1 MIMEKILNW
10 LSDTAL
16 SALGRVI
23 PFLLILLAGMIAIRI
38 ITKIVN
44 KMLNKTKLEKAAHG
58 MIRSLVRTI
67 LYILLALMAASS
79 LGIDVTGVLALASV
93 ATLAVSLALQ
103 DLLSN
108 LVGGFTLVYTHPF
121 SSGDYVEIGGQ
132 SGTVKEIGMTYTK
145 LITPDNKLTQ
155 IPNSSVVSSEIVNYT
170 CTGKRR
176 VAVEIAASYD
186 TPVDSVIA
194 ALKEA
199 ANVEG
204 ILEDPAIFAAV
215 TAYGDNAIHYV
226 VRVWCP
232 TDIYWDVHNATVYN
246 IKKIFDRDGLKMTY
260 PHLNVH
266 LDK

>member
-1 MIMEKILNW
+1 MDKLLNW
-10 LSDTAL
+10 LSNTGIAAL
-16 SALGRVI
+16 NRVL
-23 PFLLILLAGMIAIRI
+23 PFVLILLVGTIIIRI

-44 KMLNKTKLEKAAHG
+44 KMLTKTKLEKAAHG
-58 MIRSLVRTI
+58 MIRSLIKTV
-67 LYILLALMAASS
+67 LFILLALMAASS
-79 LGIDVTGVLALASV
+79 LGVDVTGVLALASV

-103 DLLSN
+103 DLLGN

-121 SSGDYVEIGGQ
+121 SSGDYVEIAGQ

-145 LITPDNKLTQ
+145 LTTPDNKLVQ
-155 IPNSSVVSSEIVNYT
+155 IPNASVVSSEIVNYS

-176 VAVEIAASYD
+176 VALEIAASYD
-186 TPVDSVIA
+186 APVDKVLE

-199 ANVEG
+199 ATVEG
-204 ILEDPAIFAAV
+204 ILDDPAVFAAV
-215 TAYGDNAIHYV
+215 TGYGDHAINYV

-232 TDIYWDVHNATVYN
+232 TDKYWDVHNTALYN
-246 IKKIFDRDGLKMTY
+246 VKKVFDREGIAMTY

>member
-1 MIMEKILNW
+1 MEKLLNW
-10 LSDTAL
+10 LSDTGIAAL
-16 SALGRVI
+16 NRFL
-23 PFLLILLAGMIAIRI
+23 PFLLILLTGIIIIRI
-38 ITKIVN
+38 ITKVVN
-44 KMLNKTKLEKAAHG
+44 KALAKTKLEKAAHG
-58 MIRSLVRTI
+58 MIRSLVKTV
-67 LYILLALMAASS
+67 LYVLLALTAASS

-103 DLLSN
+103 DMLSN

-121 SSGDYVEIGGQ
+121 SSGDYVEIAGQ

-145 LITPDNKLTQ
+145 LATPDNKLVQ
-155 IPNSSVVSSEIVNYT
+155 IPNASVVSSEIVNYS

-176 VAVEIAASYD
+176 VAIDVTASYD
-186 TPVDSVIA
+186 APVDKVLA

-199 ANVEG
+199 ATVEG
-204 ILEDPAIFAAV
+204 ILEDPAVFSAV
-215 TAYGDNAIHYV
+215 TSYGDHAIHYV

-232 TDIYWDVHNATVYN
+232 TDKYWDVYN
-246 IKKIFDRDGLKMTY
+246 ETIYNVKKVFDREGIQMTY

>member
-1 MIMEKILNW
+1 MDKILNW
-10 LSDTAL
+10 LADMGL
-16 SALGRVI
+16 NRVV
-23 PFLLILLAGMIAIRI
+23 PFLLILLGGIIVIRI
-38 ITKIVN
+38 VSKVVDRV
-44 KMLNKTKLEKAAHG
+44 LAKTKLEKAAHG
-58 MIRSLVRTI
+58 MIRSLIKTV
-67 LYILLALMAASS
+67 LYILLALMAASK

-121 SSGDYVEIGGQ
+121 SAGDYVEIAGQ
-132 SGTVKEIGMTYTK
+132 SGTVMEIGMTYTK
-145 LITPDNKLTQ
+145 LTTPDNKLVQ
-155 IPNSSVVSSEIVNYT
+155 IPNASVVSSEIINYS

-176 VAVEIAASYD
+176 VAVEVAASYD
-186 TPVDSVIA
+186 APVDTVIA

-199 ANVEG
+199 ATVEG
-204 ILEDPAIFAAV
+204 ILEDPAVFAAV
-215 TAYGDNAIHYV
+215 TSYGDHAINYV

-232 TDIYWDVHNATVYN
+232 TELYWDVNNATIYN
-246 IKKIFDRDGLKMTY
+246 IKKIFDREGLEMTY

>member
-1 MIMEKILNW
+1 MEKILNW
-10 LSDTAL
+10 LADVGL
-16 SALGRVI
+16 NRLL
-23 PFLLILLAGMIAIRI
+23 PFVLILVVGIILIRI
-38 ITKIVN
+38 VTELVN
-44 KMLNKTKLEKAAHG
+44 KMLRKSKLEKAAHG
-58 MIRSLVRTI
+58 MIRSLVKVV

-121 SSGDYVEIGGQ
+121 SSGDYVEIAGQ
-132 SGTVKEIGMTYTK
+132 AGTVMEIGMTYTK
-145 LITPDNKLTQ
+145 LNTPDNKLVQ
-155 IPNSSVVSSEIVNYT
+155 IPNASVVSSEIINYS

-176 VAVEIAASYD
+176 VSVEISASYD
-186 TPVDSVIA
+186 TPVEKVIE

-204 ILEDPAIFAAV
+204 VLADPAIFAAV
-215 TAYGDNAIHYV
+215 TGYGEHAIQYV

-232 TDIYWDVHNATVYN
+232 TDIYWDVHFATVSN
-246 IKKIFDRDGLKMTY
+246 IKKIFDRDGLKMTH
-260 PHLNVH
+260 PHLNIH
-266 LDK
+266 LQK

>member
-1 MIMEKILNW
+1 MDKILNW
-10 LSDTAL
+10 LSDTGIAAL
-16 SALGRVI
+16 NRAL
-23 PFLLILLAGMIAIRI
+23 PFLLILLAGTIIIKI

-44 KMLNKTKLEKAAHG
+44 KMLGKSKLEKAAHG
-58 MIRSLVRTI
+58 LIRSLIRTV
-67 LYILLALMAASS
+67 LYILLALMLASS

-108 LVGGFTLVYTHPF
+108 LVGGFTLLYTHPF
-121 SSGDYVEIGGQ
+121 SSGDYVEIAGQ

-145 LITPDNKLTQ
+145 LLTPDNKLTQ
-155 IPNSSVVSSEIVNYT
+155 IPNSSVVSSEIINYS
-170 CTGKRR
+170 CTGTRR
-176 VAVEIAASYD
+176 VAIDVSASYD
-186 TPVDSVIA
+186 APVDKVLE

-199 ANVEG
+199 AAIDG

-215 TAYGDNAIHYV
+215 TSYGDHAINYV

-232 TDIYWDVHNATVYN
+232 TDLYWDVHNATVYN
-246 IKKIFDRDGLKMTY
+246 IKKVFDREGIQMTY

>member
-1 MIMEKILNW
+1 MNQLTNW
-10 LSDTAL
+10 LSNTGIAAL
-16 SALGRVI
+16 NRIL
-23 PFLLILLAGMIAIRI
+23 PFLLILLGGLVAIRI

-44 KMLNKTKLEKAAHG
+44 RILGKTKLEKAAHG
-58 MIRSLVRTI
+58 MIRNLIKTV
-67 LYILLALMAASS
+67 LYVLLALMAASS

-121 SSGDYVEIGGQ
+121 SAGDYVEIAGQ
-132 SGTVKEIGMTYTK
+132 SGTVQEIGMTYTK
-145 LITPDNKLTQ
+145 LTTPDNKLVQ
-155 IPNSSVVSSEIVNYT
+155 IPNASVVSSEIVNYS

-176 VAVEIAASYD
+176 IAVDISVSYD
-186 TPVDSVIA
+186 TDVQKVLD
-194 ALKEA
+194 ALREA
-199 ANVEG
+199 AAVDG
-204 ILEDPAIFAAV
+204 ILDDPAIFATV
-215 TAYGDNAIHYV
+215 LGYGDHGINCS

-232 TDIYWDVHNATVYN
+232 TEIYWDVNFAIIRNVKT
-246 IKKIFDRDGLKMTY
+246 IFDREGLKLAY